1 MNIDLTNLIINLQTK
16 MSVDIKVTTSIEN
29 LSSSDIKRL
38 EDTTF
43 KGEITK
49 LYDDDYQLKGV
60 LSGTMILSDAI
71 TLEDC
76 PYKFSID
83 VEEDF
88 SQNAKNLDNN
98 LEINH
103 NMLDVGE
110 FLWQLILLEVPLK
123 VVNPKNEN
131 LTKEGNGWRLTTE
144 EEIKK
149 EHNSPF
155 EELKNKFN

>member
-1 MNIDLTNLIINLQTK
+1 MNIDLTNLVINLKTK
-16 MSVDIKVTTSIEN
+16 MPLDVKVSI
-29 LSSSDIKRL
+29 SSSQLSNSDIRRL

-49 LYDDDYQLKGV
+49 LYDDDYQLKGT
-60 LSGTMILSDAI
+60 LSGTMILADAI

-76 PYKFSID
+76 PYNFSVDI
-83 VEEDF
+83 EEDF
-88 SQNAKNLDNN
+88 SQNSKNLDNN
-98 LEINH
+98 LEIIH
-103 NMLDVGE
+103 NKLDISE
-110 FLWQLILLEVPLK
+110 FLWQIILLEIPLK
-123 VVNPKNEN
+123 AVNPKNEN